1 MFYGKPGTGK
11 TLIAKAIA
19 GEAGVPFISMSGS
32 EFIEMFAGLGASRVR
47 KLFEKAKKSIDSLG
61 RVYNAMNNKL
71 WCNEE
76 SKRQLRRLSDEILEC
91 DKINKTY
98 LAQYLK
104 EISMR
109 VGGGEDVEYAGIK
122 EDLETE
128 SVG

>member
-1 MFYGKPGTGK
+1 MRFCSLASSSKGNCHIVYSDSEILLVDMG
-11 TLIAKAIA
+11 
-19 GEAGVPFISMSGS
+19 ISLKDL
-32 EFIEMFAGLGASRVR
+32 EE
-47 KLFEKAKKSIDSLG
+47 KFEKAKKSIDSLG